1 MTPATT
7 PASTPSRPPSSGDI
21 LTEDQSSTD
30 GQTTPVLGDSLAPD
44 HSSADTHGGS
54 VGGDLLDQGQNKVG
68 DHLDDA
74 LVDTSTDSH
83 GLCDFQWRP
92 AVGVSAGD
100 RRPSEVQ
107 CCPVPGLS
115 VPPAATRNVATP
127 EPGPS
132 GGWDALRLFAEMYE
146 DAQKA
151 RIGCENRVR
160 SATVDEDLTA
170 ASLAALANAENELKK
185 ALGKQYKRTVPTP
198 IQEWAKQTKGIG
210 KTSPHLL
217 ARLLGVIG
225 HPVLAT
231 PHHWEGE
238 GTDRVLVADPPFLR
252 NVAKLWAYC
261 GHGDPSRKRA
271 KGMSAAQAASLGN
284 PRAKMIVHLL
294 AEAVIKS
301 ANEDYRIVYDARRE
315 ATAVIHPDWS
325 KGHSHNDALHIVAKE
340 ILRDL
345 WRAGSVDLGGR
356 LAFPTNVAGRVRVTH
371 LDTANAQA
379 LAEHTA
385 RAVQIMRDEIQRI
398 EDEAADRMM
407 YAEWLD
413 GA

>member
-7 PASTPSRPPSSGDI
+7 RASTPSRPPSSGDI
-21 LTEDQSSTD
+21 LTEDQANAATQHGS
-30 GQTTPVLGDSLAPD
+30 VLGVSLAPD
-44 HSSADTHGGS
+44 HRRSDTQISA
-54 VGGDLLDQGQNKVG
+54 VGGDLLDQGHAATDTDVTV
-68 DHLDDA
+68 A
-74 LVDTSTDSH
+74 LVDTSAG
-83 GLCDFQWRP
+83 GLGGDVAQCEAAP
-92 AVGVSAGD
+92 GVSV
-100 RRPSEVQ
+100 PSDPTIAVSSPRE
-107 CCPVPGLS
+107 L
-115 VPPAATRNVATP
+115 
-127 EPGPS
+127 PS
-132 GGWDALRLFAEMYE
+132 GRWDALRLFAEMYE

-170 ASLAALANAENELKK
+170 ASLAALGNAENELKK
-185 ALGKQYKRTVPTP
+185 ALGKQYKRTVPP
-198 IQEWAKQTKGIG
+198 AILEWQEQTRGIG
-210 KTSPHLL
+210 VHLL

-315 ATAVIHPDWS
+315 ATAVTHPDWS

-345 WRAGSVDLGGR
+345 WRAGS
-356 LAFPTNVAGRVRVTH
+356 
-371 LDTANAQA
+371 
-379 LAEHTA
+379 
-385 RAVQIMRDEIQRI
+385 
-398 EDEAADRMM
+398 ADV
-407 YAEWLD
+407 
-413 GA
+413 

>member
-1 MTPATT
+1 MTPTT
-7 PASTPSRPPSSGDI
+7 NALPTTKPAPSPGDI
-21 LTEDQSSTD
+21 LTEDHRSSDTHEAL
-30 GQTTPVLGDSLAPD
+30 VLGDPLAPD
-44 HSSADTHGGS
+44 HRRVDIQSSV
-54 VGGDLLDQGQNKVG
+54 VGGDLLDQGRFVS
-68 DHLDDA
+68 DSDDPCA
-74 LVDTSTDSH
+74 LVDTSAGGRRTVDTHTPSA
-83 GLCDFQWRP
+83 P
-92 AVGVSAGD
+92 GV
-100 RRPSEVQ
+100 
-107 CCPVPGLS
+107 S
-115 VPPAATRNVATP
+115 VPPDPTRTGATP
-127 EPGPS
+127 EIVSS

-170 ASLAALANAENELKK
+170 ASLAALGNAENELKK
-185 ALGKQYKRTVPTP
+185 ALAKQYKRTVPAP

-271 KGMSAAQAASLGN
+271 KGMSAAQAAGLGN

-294 AEAVIKS
+294 AESVVKQK
-301 ANEDYRIVYDARRE
+301 NEDYRLVYDARRE
-315 ATAVIHPDWS
+315 ATAVTHSDWS

-345 WRAGSVDLGGR
+345 WRAGS
-356 LAFPTNVAGRVRVTH
+356 
-371 LDTANAQA
+371 
-379 LAEHTA
+379 
-385 RAVQIMRDEIQRI
+385 
-398 EDEAADRMM
+398 ADV
-407 YAEWLD
+407 
-413 GA
+413 

>member
-1 MTPATT
+1 MTPTNDFAT
-7 PASTPSRPPSSGDI
+7 PKPPPSGDI
-21 LTEDQSSTD
+21 LTEDQANAATQHGS
-30 GQTTPVLGDSLAPD
+30 VLGVSLASD
-44 HSSADTHGGS
+44 RRALDNHMTH
-54 VGGDLLDQGQNKVG
+54 VGGDLLDQGHKRG
-68 DHLDDA
+68 DPQEPPA
-74 LVDTSTDSH
+74 LVDTSAGGRRTVDTHTPSA
-83 GLCDFQWRP
+83 P
-92 AVGVSAGD
+92 GV
-100 RRPSEVQ
+100 
-107 CCPVPGLS
+107 PVP
-115 VPPAATRNVATP
+115 PDPAIVEATP
-127 EPGPS
+127 GNGSP

-170 ASLAALANAENELKK
+170 ALLAALGNAENELKK
-185 ALGKQYKRTVPTP
+185 ALAKQYKRTVPAP

-294 AEAVIKS
+294 AESVVKQK
-301 ANEDYRIVYDARRE
+301 NEDYRLVYDTRRE
-315 ATAVIHPDWS
+315 ATAVTHPDWS

-345 WRAGSVDLGGR
+345 WRAGSVDL
-356 LAFPTNVAGRVRVTH
+356 
-371 LDTANAQA
+371 
-379 LAEHTA
+379 
-385 RAVQIMRDEIQRI
+385 
-398 EDEAADRMM
+398 
-407 YAEWLD
+407 
-413 GA
+413 